1 MVISKKYVYFC
12 TLIAVFIWIGGSG
25 PALGQEPLSFF
36 NAISKTLENNYQ
48 IRIAQKDLEIA
59 ANNNTAGAAGM
70 WPSITLSAAQNNRW
84 TDQTKPQSSTTLYND
99 ISPSVNLNW
108 MLFGGFSVQINRS
121 RLAELENLSEGMM
134 SVVVENTLQAI
145 ILAYQKTLLEKERLQ
160 ITREVMNLSLDQ
172 FRYAKTQKNT
182 GNGTTFDLQQAKTA
196 YLEDSSNYILQGIN
210 FRNAKRNLNL
220 IMGESHTKQ
229 YTLTDSFQ
237 PIDESFNLEELY
249 NRLEASNQTLT
260 NQYINQKLIKYDLQ
274 QSKSNLYPTFS
285 LNAGSSYTY
294 GTRKVDDLPNTNSD
308 PLVVYGNFTLN
319 FNLFNGGQVK
329 RSIQNAKIS
338 LEQSKLETREMEN
351 ELKMQLVSL
360 YDLYNVRKQ
369 LYNVALENEKVTQL
383 NYELAKDRYRLGTIN
398 SINFRQVQLSF
409 LNASLSKL
417 QTIYDLMDS
426 YTEIMR
432 MTGNIL
438 TEFDPQK
445 QQ

>member
-59 ANNNTAGAAGM
+59 ENNNTAGAAGM

-99 ISPSVNLNW
+99 VSPSVNLNW
-108 MLFGGFSVQINRS
+108 LLFGGFSVQINRS

-172 FRYAKTQKNT
+172 FRYTKTQRNT

-249 NRLEASNQTLT
+249 NRLEATNQTLT

-294 GTRKVDDLPNTNSD
+294 GSRKVDDLPNTNSD

-338 LEQSKLETREMEN
+338 LEQSKLETKEMEN

-369 LYNVALENEKVTQL
+369 LYNVALENEKVTRL
-383 NYELAKDRYRLGTIN
+383 NYDLAKDRYRLGTIN
-398 SINFRQVQLSF
+398 SINLREVQLSF

-432 MTGNIL
+432 MTGSIL
-438 TEFDPQK
+438 TEFDPQ
-445 QQ
+445 QQQ

>member
-1 MVISKKYVYFC
+1 MVISRKYVYFC

-294 GTRKVDDLPNTNSD
+294 GSRKVDDLPKTNSD

-432 MTGNIL
+432 MTGSIL

>member
-1 MVISKKYVYFC
+1 MVISKKYVYFY

-25 PALGQEPLSFF
+25 PALGQEPLSFY

-48 IRIAQKDLEIA
+48 IRIAQKDVEIA
-59 ANNNTAGAAGM
+59 ANNNNPGAAGM

-84 TDQTKPQSSTTLYND
+84 TDQTEPQKNTTFSNE

-108 MLFGGFSVQINRS
+108 MLFGGFSVQITRK
-121 RLAELENLSEGMM
+121 RLAELQNLSEGMM

-145 ILAYQKTLLEKERLQ
+145 ILAYQKALLEKERLK
-160 ITREVMNLSLDQ
+160 ITREVMSLSLDQ
-172 FRYAKTQKNT
+172 FRYAKTQKAT
-182 GNGTTFDLQQAKTA
+182 GNGTTFDLQQAQAA

-220 IMGESHTKQ
+220 IMGESHTNQ

-237 PIDESFNLEELY
+237 PINQSFNLEELY
-249 NRLEASNQTLT
+249 NKLESSNQTLT

-274 QSKSNLYPTFS
+274 QNKSNLYPTFS

-294 GTRKVDDLPNTNSD
+294 GSTKADDMPRTNSD
-308 PLVVYGNFTLN
+308 PLMVYGNFTLN

-329 RSIQNAKIS
+329 RAIQNARIS
-338 LEQSKLETREMEN
+338 LQQSKLETQEMSKQ
-351 ELKMQLVSL
+351 LKMQLVSL

-369 LYNVALENEKVTQL
+369 LYDVALENEKVTRL
-383 NYELAKDRYRLGTIN
+383 NYELAQDRYRLGTIN
-398 SINFRQVQLSF
+398 SINFREVQLSY
-409 LNASLSKL
+409 LNTSLSKL
-417 QTIYDLMDS
+417 QTIYNLMDT

-432 MTGNIL
+432 MTGSIL
-438 TEFDPQK
+438 NEFEPDE

>member
-1 MVISKKYVYFC
+1 MVISKKYIYFC

-108 MLFGGFSVQINRS
+108 ILFGGFSVKINRS

-172 FRYAKTQKNT
+172 LRYAKTQRNT

-237 PIDESFNLEELY
+237 PIDQSFNLEELY

-294 GTRKVDDLPNTNSD
+294 GSRKVDDLPNTNSD

-338 LEQSKLETREMEN
+338 LEQSKLETQEMEN
-351 ELKMQLVSL
+351 ELKMQLVML

-369 LYNVALENEKVTQL
+369 LYNVALENEKVTRL
-383 NYELAKDRYRLGTIN
+383 NYDLAKDRYRLGTIN
-398 SINFRQVQLSF
+398 SINFREVQLSF

-432 MTGNIL
+432 MTGSIL

-445 QQ
+445 Q

>member
-1 MVISKKYVYFC
+1 MVISKKYIYFC

-108 MLFGGFSVQINRS
+108 ILFGGFSVQINRS

-172 FRYAKTQKNT
+172 FRYAKTQRNT

-237 PIDESFNLEELY
+237 PIDQSFNLEELY

-294 GTRKVDDLPNTNSD
+294 GSRKVDDLPNTNSD

-338 LEQSKLETREMEN
+338 LEQSKLETQEMEN
-351 ELKMQLVSL
+351 ELKMQLVML

-369 LYNVALENEKVTQL
+369 LYNVALENEKVTRL
-383 NYELAKDRYRLGTIN
+383 NYDLAKDRYRLGTIN
-398 SINFRQVQLSF
+398 SINFREVQLSF

-432 MTGNIL
+432 MTGSIL

-445 QQ
+445 Q

>member
-1 MVISKKYVYFC
+1 MVISKKYIYFC

-108 MLFGGFSVQINRS
+108 ILFGGFSVQINRS

-172 FRYAKTQKNT
+172 FRYAKTQRNT

-237 PIDESFNLEELY
+237 PIDQSFNLEELY

-294 GTRKVDDLPNTNSD
+294 GSRKVDDLPNTNSD

-338 LEQSKLETREMEN
+338 LEQSKLETQEMEN
-351 ELKMQLVSL
+351 ELKMQLVML
-360 YDLYNVRKQ
+360 FDLYNVRKQ
-369 LYNVALENEKVTQL
+369 LYNVALENEKVTRL
-383 NYELAKDRYRLGTIN
+383 NYDLAKDRYRLGTIN
-398 SINFRQVQLSF
+398 SINFREVQLSF

-432 MTGNIL
+432 MTGSIL

-445 QQ
+445 Q